1 MRITEIKKWITVR
14 TLAFSCIFSAVA
26 IAAPADSEFWPGTA
40 PWKDTPVVFKVL
52 SPSGNDSRLDGR
64 NVLTASEETSEALLE
79 ALSAG
84 TRMPEYNAAYLRN
97 VIDEFNLT
105 QHKIHGV
112 MPIKEGPEGI
122 SDYRDTRP
130 EGHTQLEL
138 ADWGNYFVIYT
149 ERVIRTHFDLAIDG
163 GIDSYT
169 STFFKKKP
177 VERVLELPGPTYPMP
192 DPLLVL
198 SIPQTASCAG
208 YVPDGVL
215 SVHDLRGGFTF
226 TAKLPAGTLSA
237 KLENFPNNTISI
249 RTASEEPSRNG
260 TRHTCE
266 IGKWVKKIDST
277 FTLKCNS
284 SKQKCT
290 FRRIARSVSE
300 GCEHIGGCD

>member
-1 MRITEIKKWITVR
+1 MRITKIEKWTTVG
-14 TLAFSCIFSAVA
+14 TLAFSCILSTVA

-40 PWKDTPVVFKVL
+40 PWRDAPEVFKVL
-52 SPSGNDSRLDGR
+52 SPSGNDSRLDSR
-64 NVLTASEETSEALLE
+64 NVLTAPEETSEALLE
-79 ALSAG
+79 ALSEG
-84 TRMPEYNAAYLRN
+84 RHMPEYNTAYLRN

-105 QHKIHGV
+105 QHKKHGV
-112 MPIKEGPEGI
+112 MPIKERPDGI
-122 SDYRDTRP
+122 SEYRDTRP

-149 ERVIRTHFDLAIDG
+149 EQVIRTHFDLAIDG

-192 DPLLVL
+192 DPFLVL

-226 TAKLPAGTLSA
+226 TAKLPTGTLSV
-237 KLENFPNNTISI
+237 KLKNLADNAISI
-249 RTASEEPSRNG
+249 RTSSEEPSRNEN
-260 TRHTCE
+260 RHTCE
-266 IGKWVKKIDST
+266 IGNWVKKIDST

-290 FRRIARSVSE
+290 FRRIARLVSE